1 MSIGLL
7 IITHSDTGKN
17 LVQTATKMFG
27 HCPLEVKTIEV
38 LDDSNPDQLKAE
50 AARLVEQLDSGD
62 GVLVLADMYG
72 STPGNVATSMYQENK
87 INVLAGINLPM
98 LARIFN
104 YSSQLDLTG
113 ITDAA
118 ITGGQKSIVECRP
131 NKHN

>member
-7 IITHSDTGKN
+7 IITHNKTGKD
-17 LVQTATKMFG
+17 LLETATKMFG
-27 HCPLEVKTIEV
+27 HCPLEVKTVEV
-38 LDDSNPDQLKAE
+38 SNDSDPNQLKAE
-50 AARLVEQLDSGD
+50 ASNLVKQLDSGD

-72 STPGNVATSMYQENK
+72 STPGNIATAMYQENK

-104 YSSQLDLTG
+104 YSQLDLTG

-118 ITGGQKSIVECRP
+118 LTGGQKSIIKCKP
-131 NKHN
+131 KDQD

>member
-7 IITHSDTGKN
+7 IITHNNTGRE
-17 LVQTATKMFG
+17 LLQTATKMFG
-27 HCPLEVKTIEV
+27 HCPLAVETLEVRN
-38 LDDSNPDQLKAE
+38 DSDPDQLKTE
-50 AARLVEQLDSGD
+50 ATDLVQQLESGD

-72 STPGNVATSMYQENK
+72 STPGNIATAMYQEKK

-104 YSSQLDLTG
+104 YSQLDLTS

-118 ITGGQKSIVECRP
+118 ITGGQKSIIECKP
-131 NKHN
+131 KGKN